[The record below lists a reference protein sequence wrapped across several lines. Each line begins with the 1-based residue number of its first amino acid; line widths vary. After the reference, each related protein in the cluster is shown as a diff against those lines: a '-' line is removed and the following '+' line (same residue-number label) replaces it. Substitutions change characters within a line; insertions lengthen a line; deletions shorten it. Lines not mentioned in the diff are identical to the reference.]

1 MADYAFAKED
11 GKDIEEIK
19 GHGRK
24 ATNGTAEGEGT
35 AVIRP
40 KTT

>member
-1 MADYAFAKED
+1 MADYAFTRED

-24 ATNGTAEGEGT
+24 ATNGTAEGEGSG
-35 AVIRP
+35 V
-40 KTT
+40 